1 MRLPLPAIPIPRKSR
16 RAEFENLSA
25 AQVMMAKRHTSSRSS
40 CASMLPRLLRT
51 LFLVEGSTERAKNIK
66 ADLKLTRFPP
76 SLPQNKKGSQHY
88 EKQVYPS

>member
-40 CASMLPRLLRT
+40 CASMLPHLLRT
-51 LFLVEGSTERAKNIK
+51 LFLVEGSTERAKNTK
-66 ADLKLTRFPP
+66 KPDLKLTS
-76 SLPQNKKGSQHY
+76 SLSDLTVENLVSH
-88 EKQVYPS
+88 